1 MENNER
7 LMEQQKEWFKRIHR
21 HPELGN
27 QEFATTA
34 LVREVLDACGIRQRP
49 CPTATGAIAE
59 LGSGDGPVIGIRADM
74 DALPIQELSNLPWSS
89 EVPGVMHACGHDF
102 HTAAVLGAAVML
114 KEMENELPG
123 KAVLIFQP
131 AEEITT
137 GGRQMARSGAADD
150 VDVFMA
156 LHTYPFFEA
165 GTVGIRDGAVMA
177 AVDQFTITLTGL
189 GGHAGYPHKTIDPIP
204 ALAELTMALQTI
216 VSRHNSPFDDA
227 LLSITHLEA
236 GNTWNVIPETAV
248 MEGTVRTL
256 DPAVRERMHADIIRI
271 CEGICKANN
280 VTFHV
285 TWNEGPPALYNDADL
300 CRMAREEAAS
310 LGLKVDR
317 QEDTMGGEDFA
328 EFLCWPRKRPGLFI
342 RIGTGGGIANHHPK
356 FTVDPAALAPAA
368 VYFAE
373 LAKDALRY
381 ATQRL

>member
-1 MENNER
+1 MERDER
-7 LMEQQKEWFKRIHR
+7 FIEQQKDWFRQIHR

-27 QEFATTA
+27 REVRTTE
-34 LVREVLDACGIRQRP
+34 LVREILDANGIRHRS
-49 CPTATGAIAE
+49 CPTPTGAIAE
-59 LGSGDGPVIGIRADM
+59 IGGGNGPVVGIRADI
-74 DALPIQELSNLPWSS
+74 DALPVQEQTDLSYAS

-102 HTAAVLGAAVML
+102 HTAAVLGAALML
-114 KEMENELPG
+114 KKMEHELPG
-123 KAVLIFQP
+123 RAVIIFQP

-137 GGRQMARSGAADD
+137 GGRQMARSGITDD

-156 LHTYPFFEA
+156 IHTYPFFEA

-204 ALAELTMALQTI
+204 PLAELTMALQTV
-216 VSRHNSPFDDA
+216 VSRRNSPFDEA

-256 DPAVRERMHADIIRI
+256 DPAVRERMHEDILRI
-271 CEGICKANN
+271 CEGICAANK
-280 VTFHV
+280 VAFHV

-310 LGLKVDR
+310 MGLKVDR

-356 FTVDPAALAPAA
+356 FTVDPTALFPASC
-368 VYFAE
+368 
-373 LAKDALRY
+373 LLRNMALRLMRE
-381 ATQRL
+381 TR